1 MAKLTDDRWEIVRAK
16 REAGA
21 SFRDLVKEFGVSL
34 GALSRKSREEGWGDG
49 KDGNRIA
56 NARALELVN
65 GIKTGVPPEHFAA
78 AVEAAAQGK
87 AGVLMRHQADWMIH
101 REAFPPDLLQE
112 VPPDHPQ
119 EERESNRR
127 FNRMKMAKI
136 SAEVLMIRH
145 AGERKAHGIVED
157 DGAQRPQVAR
167 TLGDFYARN
176 VGGDGES

>member
-1 MAKLTDDRWEIVRAK
+1 MAKLTADQWEIVRAK

-21 SFRDLVKEFGVSL
+21 SFRELVKEFGISM
-34 GALSRKSREEGWGDG
+34 GILSKRSREEGWGDG

-65 GIKTGVPPEHFAA
+65 GIKSGVHPDHFAA

-101 REAFPPDLLQE
+101 RESFGPELLQE
-112 VPPDHPQ
+112 VPADHPAG
-119 EERESNRR
+119 EEREVTRR

-136 SAEVLMIRH
+136 SAEMLMIRH
-145 AGERKAHGIVED
+145 AGERKAHGIVDD
-157 DGAQRPQVAR
+157 DGQQRPQVAR
-167 TLGDFYARN
+167 TLGDFYARDN
-176 VGGDGES
+176 DSQS